1 MNIVIQASECP
12 YCGTDIPT
20 SAVKCSHCG
29 EWLNERGDKG
39 FLDWYFGY
47 IYFCHYADFR
57 GRLSRGHYWAGLAFC
72 LVISGLLRVLDFWII
87 MVTLLPVTIS
97 SLFIGLMMLVRVL
110 LPTWEWLLINFIPF
124 IGSIWY
130 FILMLMPSPP
140 PP

>member
-110 LPTWEWLLINFIPF
+110 LPTCVGCTTKARR
-124 IGSIWY
+124 GSGCSSTSSRSLAAFGI
-130 FILMLMPSPP
+130 SS
-140 PP
+140 